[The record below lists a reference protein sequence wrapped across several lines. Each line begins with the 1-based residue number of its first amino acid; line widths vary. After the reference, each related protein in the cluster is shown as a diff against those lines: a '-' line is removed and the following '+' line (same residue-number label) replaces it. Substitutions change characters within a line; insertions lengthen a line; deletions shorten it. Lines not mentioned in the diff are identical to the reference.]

1 MLTSSKPSMSVPA
14 SAPVEPAIRVRDL
27 GKMYRIYQHPRDRL
41 KEMLFHRFGKRY
53 AREFWALRA
62 VSFELRP
69 SERLGVIGRNGAGKS
84 TLLQILA
91 GTLTPT
97 EGDVAVRGR
106 VSAILELGSGFN
118 PEFTGRENVF
128 LNAALLG
135 LPREAVEQRLDEI
148 LAFAD
153 IGQFVEQ
160 PVKTYSSGMVV
171 RLAFAI
177 STTLDPDVL
186 ILDEALAVGDVF
198 FAQKCFR
205 RLDELRS
212 RGTAIVL
219 VTHDVTAVSQFCSS
233 LLVLDQG
240 SAIFQGDPVQGI
252 RLYLSLQRGQAAV
265 AAPRVERAASD
276 SGNAPAAAGDM
287 LRWPS
292 EDQYLDVSGVQAVGS
307 GARLTA
313 AALCGEDGAA
323 RTVFEIGES
332 AVFFSEFLVEEELG
346 VPIGGVTLV
355 NERNVF
361 VHGKNSL
368 QHEIAAPPTVRA
380 GTVLRF
386 RQTIK
391 LDVAMGPYTFVL
403 GLATIDAADYDHAAF
418 MSAGA
423 LAERQTRVVSI
434 GQAGAFTV
442 GPRTTGQ
449 AQPHHGLCGLP
460 GSCSLQV
467 LPRVETEAE

>member
-1 MLTSSKPSMSVPA
+1 LVTPA
-14 SAPVEPAIRVRDL
+14 DAGDVAIRVRDL
-27 GKMYRIYQHPRDRL
+27 GKMYRIYQQPRDRL

-53 AREFWALRA
+53 AREFWALRG

-84 TLLQILA
+84 TLLQMLA

-97 EGDVAVRGR
+97 EGDVSVRGR

-135 LPREAVEQRLDEI
+135 LPREEVDKRLDEI

-240 SAIFQGDPVQGI
+240 SIIFHGDPVQGI
-252 RLYLSLQRGQAAV
+252 RRYLSLQRGQAAA
-265 AAPRVERAASD
+265 AAPRVERPAASD
-276 SGNAPAAAGDM
+276 ASNVPAAAGDAI
-287 LRWPS
+287 RWPS
-292 EDQYLDVSGVQAVGS
+292 EDQFLDVSRVQAVGS

-332 AVFFSEFLVEEELG
+332 AVFFTEFLVEEDLG

-368 QHEIAAPPTVRA
+368 QHEIAAPPIVRA

-403 GLATIDAADYDHAAF
+403 GLATMDAADYDHAAF

-423 LAERQTRVVSI
+423 LAERQTRVLSI

-449 AQPHHGLCGLP
+449 AQPHHGLTGLP

-467 LPRVETEAE
+467 LPPVETNAE